1 MTKRS
6 VFAIDAGVL
15 IALGG
20 CLKPRAEAEV
30 NLAAVLD
37 RGELGMAMG
46 RRLLRHL
53 DPQGERHV
61 LIAHDQ
67 KHHIKRHV
75 ASDAHSGRARERRPV
90 TGLSAQ
96 APGCSSDPFVRGAQA

>member
-61 LIAHDQ
+61 LIAQ
-67 KHHIKRHV
+67 VMRIPGGRG
-75 ASDAHSGRARERRPV
+75 SGALLRGSQRKPQ
-90 TGLSAQ
+90 G
-96 APGCSSDPFVRGAQA
+96 GGAQA